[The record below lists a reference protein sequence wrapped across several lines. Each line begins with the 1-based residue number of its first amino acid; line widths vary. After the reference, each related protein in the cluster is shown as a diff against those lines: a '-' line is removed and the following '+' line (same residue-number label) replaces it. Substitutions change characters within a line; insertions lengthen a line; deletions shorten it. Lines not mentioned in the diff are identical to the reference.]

1 MDRKNGNIIPMSERE
16 DLLNNL
22 KIDRTKAP
30 ETEDSSS
37 RKLILLGIAIVIV
50 GSFSWIFLSEEELKE
65 VTTFTVKSLQ
75 MSDSSAT
82 SILDASG
89 YVVAR
94 RRATVSSK
102 MTGKVM
108 KVFIEEGMYVEEG
121 QLLAQLDDS
130 TMIAD
135 LNYSQSQ
142 LNEAKRVFNRTKELA
157 KEELASQASL
167 DAARASVEGLE
178 ALNEVRKQV
187 VQDMKILAP
196 FSGVVVYKA
205 AQPGEMISPVSAGG
219 GFTNTGICTIVDMD
233 SLEVEVDVNESF
245 INRVKPGQPVITN
258 LNAYPKWDIPS
269 EVIAIIPT
277 ADRNKATV
285 KVRIALLEKDERVLP
300 DMGSRVSF
308 LRKVETKM
316 EETPKEGV
324 MIPLAAISVSKDQSF
339 VQALK
344 ENKIIITN
352 IEIAEETANYARV
365 TKGLE
370 SGMKVIAR
378 FDDDLEDNQ
387 KVIVK

>member
-1 MDRKNGNIIPMSERE
+1 MSDREN
-16 DLLNNL
+16 LLNNL
-22 KIDRTKAP
+22 KIDRSTP
-30 ETEDSSS
+30 PVVDGSPSN
-37 RKLILLGIAIVIV
+37 KLYLLGAAIVLV
-50 GSFSWIFLSEEELKE
+50 SFFWWLFLSEDELKE

-102 MTGKVM
+102 VTGKVM

-130 TMIAD
+130 TMQAD

-142 LNEAKRVFNRTKELA
+142 LDEARRIFNRTGELA

-167 DAARASVEGLE
+167 DAARAAMEGLE
-178 ALNEVRKQV
+178 ALNAVRKQV
-187 VQDMKILAP
+187 VKDMQILAP

-233 SLEVEVDVNESF
+233 SLEVEVDVNEAF

-308 LRKVETKM
+308 LRKVDNNNQEIQ
-316 EETPKEGV
+316 KEGV
-324 MIPLAAISVSKDQSF
+324 MIPLAAVADIDGNSLVQVVDGNSVQIM
-339 VQALK
+339 Q
-344 ENKIIITN
+344 
-352 IEIAEETANYARV
+352 IEVAEQTANYARV
-365 TKGLE
+365 IKGLE

-378 FDDDLEDNQ
+378 FDDELENNQ
-387 KVIVK
+387 KVIIK

>member
-1 MDRKNGNIIPMSERE
+1 MSDRE

-22 KIDRTKAP
+22 KIDRSK
-30 ETEDSSS
+30 ETVEDSSS
-37 RKLILLGIAIVIV
+37 SRKFIMLGLAIFIV
-50 GSFSWIFLSEEELKE
+50 GFFSWVFLSDDELKE

-135 LNYSQSQ
+135 LNYSISQ
-142 LNEAKRVFNRTKELA
+142 LNEAKRIFNRTKELA

-167 DAARASVEGLE
+167 DAARAAVEGLE
-178 ALNEVRKQV
+178 ALNEVRKQIV
-187 VQDMKILAP
+187 KDMKILAP

-285 KVRIALLEKDERVLP
+285 RVRIALLEKDERVLP

-308 LRKVETKM
+308 LRKIETKIN
-316 EETPKEGV
+316 ETPKEGM
-324 MIPLAAISVSKDQSF
+324 MIPLAAISTSNNQPK
-339 VQALK
+339 VQAIK
-344 ENKIIITN
+344 DNRIIITN
-352 IEIAEETANYARV
+352 VEVADETANYARV
-365 TKGLE
+365 TKGLNA
-370 SGMKVIAR
+370 GMKVIAR
-378 FDDDLEDNQ
+378 YDKDLEDNQ
-387 KVIVK
+387 RVIVK

>member
-1 MDRKNGNIIPMSERE
+1 MSERE
-16 DLLNNL
+16 ALLNNL
-22 KIDRTKAP
+22 RIDRSKAP
-30 ETEDSSS
+30 EIEDSSS
-37 RKLILLGIAIVIV
+37 RKLILLGIAIAII
-50 GSFSWIFLSEEELKE
+50 GFFSWVFLSEEELKE

-142 LNEAKRVFNRTKELA
+142 LNEAIRVFNRTKELA

-178 ALNEVRKQV
+178 ALNEVRMQV
-187 VQDMKILAP
+187 VKDMKILAP

-285 KVRIALLEKDERVLP
+285 KVRIAILEKDERVLP

-365 TKGLE
+365 TKGLK

-387 KVIVK
+387 KVTVK

>member
-1 MDRKNGNIIPMSERE
+1 MSDREN
-16 DLLNNL
+16 LLNNL
-22 KIDRTKAP
+22 KIDRSAQP
-30 ETEDSSS
+30 VVDGSPSN
-37 RKLILLGIAIVIV
+37 KLYLLGAAIVLV
-50 GSFSWIFLSEEELKE
+50 SFFWWLFLSEDELKE

-102 MTGKVM
+102 VTGKVM

-130 TMIAD
+130 TMQAD

-142 LNEAKRVFNRTKELA
+142 LDEARRIFNRTGELA

-167 DAARASVEGLE
+167 DAARAAMEGLE
-178 ALNEVRKQV
+178 ALNAVRKQV
-187 VQDMKILAP
+187 VKDMQILAP

-233 SLEVEVDVNESF
+233 SLEVEVDVNEAF

-308 LRKVETKM
+308 LRKMDNTNQEIQ
-316 EETPKEGV
+316 KEGV
-324 MIPLAAISVSKDQSF
+324 MIPLAAVADIDGSSLVQVVDGNSVQIM
-339 VQALK
+339 Q
-344 ENKIIITN
+344 
-352 IEIAEETANYARV
+352 IEVAEETANYARV
-365 TKGLE
+365 IKGLE

-378 FDDDLEDNQ
+378 FDDELENNQ
-387 KVIVK
+387 KVIIK

>member
-1 MDRKNGNIIPMSERE
+1 MAERE

-22 KIDRTKAP
+22 KIDRSKKPA
-30 ETEDSSS
+30 EDQSFL
-37 RKLILLGIAIVIV
+37 RKLILFGAAVVIV
-50 GSFSWIFLSEEELKE
+50 GVFSWVFLSEDELKE

-142 LNEAKRVFNRTKELA
+142 LNEAKRVLSRTKELA

-167 DAARASVEGLE
+167 DAARAAVEGLE
-178 ALNEVRKQV
+178 ALNAVREQV

-308 LRKVETKM
+308 LRKIETKT
-316 EETPKEGV
+316 EQTPKEGV
-324 MIPLAAISVSKDQSF
+324 MIPIAAISISNNKST
-339 VQALK
+339 VQALN
-344 ENKIIITN
+344 ENRIVLTE
-352 IEIAEETANYARV
+352 IEVAEETANYARV
-365 TKGLE
+365 ISGLE
-370 SGMKVIAR
+370 SGIKVVAR

>member
-1 MDRKNGNIIPMSERE
+1 MSDRQN
-16 DLLNNL
+16 LLNNL
-22 KIDRTKAP
+22 KIDRSAP
-30 ETEDSSS
+30 RSENVSI
-37 RKLILLGIAIVIV
+37 RNNIYLFGIAVVLVIF
-50 GSFSWIFLSEEELKE
+50 FSWLFFSEDDLKE
-65 VTTFTVKSLQ
+65 VTTFTVKSLE
-75 MSDSSAT
+75 MSNASAT

-135 LNYSQSQ
+135 LNYSESQ
-142 LNEAKRVFNRTKELA
+142 LNEAKRIYDRTLELTKED
-157 KEELASQASL
+157 LASQASL
-167 DAARASVEGLE
+167 DAAKASLEGLE
-178 ALNEVRKQV
+178 ALNAVRKQI

-285 KVRIALLEKDERVLP
+285 KVRIELLEKDERVLP

-308 LRKVETKM
+308 LKKLENSRSTGSID
-316 EETPKEGV
+316 GV
-324 MIPLAAISVSKDQSF
+324 MIPLASVSEAGTESL
-339 VQALK
+339 VQVLDG
-344 ENKIIITN
+344 NKIKLMVV
-352 IEIAEETANYARV
+352 EIAEETSNYARV
-365 TKGLE
+365 TEGLS
-370 SGMKVIAR
+370 SGMKVVAR
-378 FDDDLEDNQ
+378 FDDELSNNQ
-387 KVIVK
+387 KVIIK

>member
-1 MDRKNGNIIPMSERE
+1 MSDREN
-16 DLLNNL
+16 LLNNL
-22 KIDRTKAP
+22 KIDRSAP
-30 ETEDSSS
+30 PVVDGSPSN
-37 RKLILLGIAIVIV
+37 KLYLLGAAIVLV
-50 GSFSWIFLSEEELKE
+50 SFFWWLFLSEDELKE

-102 MTGKVM
+102 VTGKVM

-130 TMIAD
+130 TMQAD

-142 LNEAKRVFNRTKELA
+142 LDEARRIFNRTGELA

-167 DAARASVEGLE
+167 DAARAAMEGLE
-178 ALNEVRKQV
+178 ALNAVRKQV
-187 VQDMKILAP
+187 VKDMQILAP

-233 SLEVEVDVNESF
+233 SLEVEVDVNEAF

-308 LRKVETKM
+308 LRKVENATK
-316 EETPKEGV
+316 ETPKEGV
-324 MIPLAAISVSKDQSF
+324 MIPLGAVSTKEGESIVQVIDGISVEVRQ
-339 VQALK
+339 V
-344 ENKIIITN
+344 EV
-352 IEIAEETANYARV
+352 AEETANYARV
-365 TKGLE
+365 IKGLN
-370 SGMKVIAR
+370 SGMKVVAR
-378 FDDDLEDNQ
+378 FDDELEDGQ
-387 KVIVK
+387 KIIIK

>member
-1 MDRKNGNIIPMSERE
+1 MSDREN
-16 DLLNNL
+16 LLNNL
-22 KIDRTKAP
+22 KIDRSAP
-30 ETEDSSS
+30 PAAGGQQSS
-37 RKLILLGIAIVIV
+37 KLYLLAISVLIV
-50 GSFSWIFLSEEELKE
+50 GLFWWLFLSDDELKE
-65 VTTFTVKSLQ
+65 VTTFTVKSLE
-75 MSDSSAT
+75 MSDASAT

-121 QLLAQLDDS
+121 QILAQLDDS
-130 TMIAD
+130 TMQAD

-142 LNEAKRVFNRTKELA
+142 LNEAKRIFSRTQELA
-157 KEELASQASL
+157 KDELASQAAL

-178 ALNEVRKQV
+178 ALNAIRKQV

-233 SLEVEVDVNESF
+233 SLEVEVDVNEAF

-285 KVRIALLEKDERVLP
+285 KVRIALLERDERVLP

-308 LRKVETKM
+308 LRKVENKSP
-316 EETPKEGV
+316 EIVKEGV
-324 MIPLAAISVSKDQSF
+324 MIPLAAVAIKDDHSV
-339 VQALK
+339 VQALDGS
-344 ENKIIITN
+344 KIRFTKV
-352 IEIAEETANYARV
+352 EVVEETANYARV
-365 TKGLE
+365 IDGLK
-370 SGMKVIAR
+370 SGMTVVAI
-378 FDDDLEDNQ
+378 FDDELEDDQ
-387 KVIVK
+387 QVTVK

>member
-1 MDRKNGNIIPMSERE
+1 MSERE

-22 KIDRTKAP
+22 KIDRSKNP
-30 ETEDSSS
+30 IEDEFSS
-37 RKLILLGIAIVIV
+37 RKLIILGLAVFIV
-50 GSFSWIFLSEEELKE
+50 GVFSWIFLSEDELKE

-167 DAARASVEGLE
+167 DAARAALEGLD

-308 LRKVETKM
+308 LRKVETQM
-316 EETPKEGV
+316 NEAPKEGM
-324 MIPLAAISVSKDQSF
+324 MIPLAAISMSNDEFK
-339 VQALK
+339 VQAL
-344 ENKIIITN
+344 NDDRIVITN
-352 IEIAEETANYARV
+352 VEVAEETANYARV
-365 TKGLE
+365 TEGLK

-378 FDDDLEDNQ
+378 FDNDLEDNQ

>member
-1 MDRKNGNIIPMSERE
+1 MSERE
-16 DLLNNL
+16 NLLNNL
-22 KIDRTKAP
+22 KIDRSAEP
-30 ETEDSSS
+30 SEADSPN
-37 RKLILLGIAIVIV
+37 KLLLLGVAVLLV
-50 GSFSWIFLSEEELKE
+50 GFFWWLFLSDDELKE

-102 MTGKVM
+102 VTGKVM

-130 TMIAD
+130 TMKAD

-142 LNEAKRVFNRTKELA
+142 LDEAIRVFNRTKELA

-178 ALNEVRKQV
+178 ALNAVRKQV
-187 VQDMKILAP
+187 VNDMQILAP

-233 SLEVEVDVNESF
+233 SLEVEVDVNEAF

-308 LRKVETKM
+308 LRKVENVTK
-316 EETPKEGV
+316 ETPKEGV
-324 MIPLAAISVSKDQSF
+324 MIPLGAVSTKEGESIVQVIEGTSVEVRQ
-339 VQALK
+339 V
-344 ENKIIITN
+344 EV
-352 IEIAEETANYARV
+352 AEETANYARV
-365 TKGLE
+365 INGLN
-370 SGMKVIAR
+370 SGMKVVAR
-378 FDDDLEDNQ
+378 FDDELEDGQ
-387 KVIVK
+387 KIIIK

>member
-1 MDRKNGNIIPMSERE
+1 MSDKEN
-16 DLLNNL
+16 LLNNL
-22 KIDRTKAP
+22 KIDRSAP
-30 ETEDSSS
+30 PTDESSS
-37 RKLILLGIAIVIV
+37 STKLYLLGAAILIV
-50 GSFSWIFLSEEELKE
+50 GFFWWLFLSDDELKE

-121 QLLAQLDDS
+121 QILAQLDDS
-130 TMIAD
+130 TMKAD

-142 LNEAKRVFNRTKELA
+142 LNEAKRIFNRTQELA
-157 KEELASQASL
+157 KDDLASQASL

-196 FSGVVVYKA
+196 FSGVVVFKA

-233 SLEVEVDVNESF
+233 SLEVEVDVNEAF

-308 LRKVETKM
+308 LKKVETQNR
-316 EETPKEGV
+316 EEVKEGV
-324 MIPLAAISVSKDQSF
+324 MIPLAALASEDDQF
-339 VQALK
+339 IVQVINGSQIKLTK
-344 ENKIIITN
+344 VKV
-352 IEIAEETANYARV
+352 AEETANYARV
-365 TKGLE
+365 TEGIT
-370 SGMKVIAR
+370 SGMTVVAR
-378 FDDDLEDNQ
+378 FDNELENNQ
-387 KVIVK
+387 KVIIK

>member
-1 MDRKNGNIIPMSERE
+1 MSDKE

-22 KIDRTKAP
+22 KIDRSAP
-30 ETEDSSS
+30 PSSEGQQS
-37 RKLILLGIAIVIV
+37 NKLYLFGISILIV
-50 GSFSWIFLSEEELKE
+50 GFFWWLFLSDDELKE
-65 VTTFTVKSLQ
+65 VTTFTVKSLE
-75 MSDSSAT
+75 MSDASAT

-102 MTGKVM
+102 MTGKVL

-121 QLLAQLDDS
+121 QILAQLDDS
-130 TMIAD
+130 TMKAD

-142 LNEAKRVFNRTKELA
+142 LNEAIRIFNRTKELA
-157 KEELASQASL
+157 KDELASQASL

-178 ALNEVRKQV
+178 ALNAVRKQV

-233 SLEVEVDVNESF
+233 SLEVEVDVNEAF

-285 KVRIALLEKDERVLP
+285 KVRIALLERDERVLP

-308 LRKVETKM
+308 LRKVENKSP
-316 EETPKEGV
+316 EIVKEGV
-324 MIPLAAISVSKDQSF
+324 MIPLAAVAIKDDQSV
-339 VQALK
+339 VQALDGS
-344 ENKIIITN
+344 KIRLTKV
-352 IEIAEETANYARV
+352 EVAEETANYARV
-365 TKGLE
+365 IDGLK
-370 SGMKVIAR
+370 SGMTVVAI
-378 FDDDLEDNQ
+378 FDDELEDNQ
-387 KVIVK
+387 QVTVK

>member
-1 MDRKNGNIIPMSERE
+1 MSDREN
-16 DLLNNL
+16 LLNNL
-22 KIDRTKAP
+22 KIDRSAP
-30 ETEDSSS
+30 PAAGGQQSS
-37 RKLILLGIAIVIV
+37 KLYLLAISVLIV
-50 GSFSWIFLSEEELKE
+50 GLFWWLFLSDDELKE
-65 VTTFTVKSLQ
+65 VTTFTVKSLE
-75 MSDSSAT
+75 MSDASAT

-121 QLLAQLDDS
+121 QILAQLDDS
-130 TMIAD
+130 TMQAD

-142 LNEAKRVFNRTKELA
+142 LNEAKRIFNRTQELA
-157 KEELASQASL
+157 KDELASQAAL

-178 ALNEVRKQV
+178 ALNAIRKQV

-233 SLEVEVDVNESF
+233 SLEVEVDVNEAF

-308 LRKVETKM
+308 LRKVENKSP
-316 EETPKEGV
+316 EIVKEGV
-324 MIPLAAISVSKDQSF
+324 MIPLAAVAIKDDQSV
-339 VQALK
+339 VQAL
-344 ENKIIITN
+344 EGSKIRLTKV
-352 IEIAEETANYARV
+352 EVAEETANYARV
-365 TKGLE
+365 IDGLK
-370 SGMKVIAR
+370 SGMTVVAI
-378 FDDDLEDNQ
+378 FDDELEDNQ
-387 KVIVK
+387 QVTVK

>member
-1 MDRKNGNIIPMSERE
+1 MSDREN
-16 DLLNNL
+16 LLNNL
-22 KIDRTKAP
+22 KIDRSAAP
-30 ETEDSSS
+30 SEENLPSN
-37 RKLILLGIAIVIV
+37 RLYLLGAAVLLV
-50 GSFSWIFLSEEELKE
+50 SFFWWLFLSDDELKE

-108 KVFIEEGMYVEEG
+108 KVFIEEGMQVEEG
-121 QLLAQLDDS
+121 QILAQLDDS
-130 TMIAD
+130 TMVAD

-142 LNEAKRVFNRTKELA
+142 LNEAKRVFNRTRELA

-167 DAARASVEGLE
+167 DSARAAVEGLE
-178 ALNEVRKQV
+178 ALNAVRKQV

-196 FSGVVVYKA
+196 FSGVVVFKA

-219 GFTNTGICTIVDMD
+219 GFTNTGICTIVDME
-233 SLEVEVDVNESF
+233 SLEVEVDVNEAF

-308 LRKVETKM
+308 LKKVETQSR
-316 EETPKEGV
+316 EEVKEGV
-324 MIPLAAISVSKDQSF
+324 MIPLAALAILEDQST
-339 VQALK
+339 VQVIDGSQIKLTRVK
-344 ENKIIITN
+344 V
-352 IEIAEETANYARV
+352 AEETANYARIIE
-365 TKGLE
+365 GLS
-370 SGMKVIAR
+370 SGMTVVAK
-378 FDDDLEDNQ
+378 FDKELANNQ
-387 KVIVK
+387 KVIIK

>member
-1 MDRKNGNIIPMSERE
+1 MSERE
-16 DLLNNL
+16 NLLNNL
-22 KIDRTKAP
+22 KIDRSAEP
-30 ETEDSSS
+30 SESDSPN
-37 RKLILLGIAIVIV
+37 KLLLLGIAVVLV
-50 GSFSWIFLSEEELKE
+50 GFFWWLFLSDDELKE

-102 MTGKVM
+102 VTGKVM

-130 TMIAD
+130 TMKAD

-142 LNEAKRVFNRTKELA
+142 LDEAIRVFNRTKELA

-178 ALNEVRKQV
+178 ALNAVRKQV
-187 VQDMKILAP
+187 VNDMQILAP

-233 SLEVEVDVNESF
+233 SLEVEVDVNEAF

-308 LRKVETKM
+308 LRKVENATK
-316 EETPKEGV
+316 ETPKEGV
-324 MIPLAAISVSKDQSF
+324 MIPLGAVSTKEGESIVQVIEGTSVEVRQ
-339 VQALK
+339 V
-344 ENKIIITN
+344 EV
-352 IEIAEETANYARV
+352 AEETANYARV
-365 TKGLE
+365 IKGLN
-370 SGMKVIAR
+370 SGMKVVAR
-378 FDDDLEDNQ
+378 FDDELEDGQ
-387 KVIVK
+387 KIIIK

>member
-1 MDRKNGNIIPMSERE
+1 MSDREN
-16 DLLNNL
+16 LLNNL
-22 KIDRTKAP
+22 KIDRSAPPAAEGQQSNKAY
-30 ETEDSSS
+30 
-37 RKLILLGIAIVIV
+37 LLGISVLLV
-50 GSFSWIFLSEEELKE
+50 GFFWWLFLSDDELKE
-65 VTTFTVKSLQ
+65 VTTFTVKSLE
-75 MSDSSAT
+75 MSDASAT

-121 QLLAQLDDS
+121 QILAQLDDS
-130 TMIAD
+130 TMKAD

-142 LNEAKRVFNRTKELA
+142 LNEAKRIFNRTKELA
-157 KEELASQASL
+157 KDELASQAAL

-178 ALNEVRKQV
+178 ALNAVRKQV

-233 SLEVEVDVNESF
+233 SLEVEVDVNEAF

-285 KVRIALLEKDERVLP
+285 KVRIALLERDERVLP

-308 LRKVETKM
+308 LRKVENKSP
-316 EETPKEGV
+316 EIVKEGV
-324 MIPLAAISVSKDQSF
+324 MIPLAALAIKDDQSV
-339 VQALK
+339 VQALDGS
-344 ENKIIITN
+344 KIRFTKV
-352 IEIAEETANYARV
+352 EVAEETANYARV
-365 TKGLE
+365 IDGLK
-370 SGMKVIAR
+370 SGMTVVAI
-378 FDDDLEDNQ
+378 FDDELEDNQ
-387 KVIVK
+387 QVTVK

>member
-1 MDRKNGNIIPMSERE
+1 MSDREN
-16 DLLNNL
+16 LLNNL
-22 KIDRTKAP
+22 KIDRSAP
-30 ETEDSSS
+30 PVVDGSPSN
-37 RKLILLGIAIVIV
+37 KLYLLGAAIVLV
-50 GSFSWIFLSEEELKE
+50 SFFWWLFLSEDELKE

-102 MTGKVM
+102 VTGKVM

-130 TMIAD
+130 TMQAD

-142 LNEAKRVFNRTKELA
+142 LDEARRIFNRTGELA

-167 DAARASVEGLE
+167 DAARAAMEGLE
-178 ALNEVRKQV
+178 ALNAVRKQV
-187 VQDMKILAP
+187 VKDMQILAP

-233 SLEVEVDVNESF
+233 SLEVEVDVNEAF
-245 INRVKPGQPVITN
+245 INRVKPCQPVITN

-308 LRKVETKM
+308 LRKVDNNNQEIQ
-316 EETPKEGV
+316 KEGV
-324 MIPLAAISVSKDQSF
+324 MIPLAAVADIDGSSLVQVVEGNSVQIM
-339 VQALK
+339 Q
-344 ENKIIITN
+344 
-352 IEIAEETANYARV
+352 IEVAEETANYARV
-365 TKGLE
+365 IKGLE

-378 FDDDLEDNQ
+378 FDDELENNQ
-387 KVIVK
+387 KVIIK

>member
-1 MDRKNGNIIPMSERE
+1 MSERE
-16 DLLNNL
+16 NLLNSL
-22 KIDRTKAP
+22 KIDRSKDIS
-30 ETEDSSS
+30 EDNSPI
-37 RKLILLGIAIVIV
+37 KLYLLGLAILLV
-50 GSFSWIFLSEEELKE
+50 GLFWWLFLSDDELKE

-102 MTGKVM
+102 VTGKVM

-130 TMIAD
+130 TMRAD
-135 LNYSQSQ
+135 LNYSRSQ
-142 LNEAKRVFNRTKELA
+142 LNEARRIFNRTRELA

-167 DAARASVEGLE
+167 DAARASLEGLE
-178 ALNEVRKQV
+178 ALNAVRQQIV
-187 VQDMKILAP
+187 NDMQILAP

-233 SLEVEVDVNESF
+233 SLEVEVDVNEAF

-308 LRKVETKM
+308 LRKLDNTNQSIQ
-316 EETPKEGV
+316 KEGV
-324 MIPLAAISVSKDQSF
+324 MIPSAALVEINGESL
-339 VQALK
+339 VQVI
-344 ENKIIITN
+344 EDSTVKITLVN
-352 IEIAEETANYARV
+352 VVEETANYVRV
-365 TKGLE
+365 TKGLT
-370 SGMKVIAR
+370 SGMQVVAK
-378 FDDDLEDNQ
+378 FNDELEDGQ
-387 KVIVK
+387 KIVVK

>member
-1 MDRKNGNIIPMSERE
+1 MSDREN
-16 DLLNNL
+16 LLNNL
-22 KIDRTKAP
+22 KIDRSAP
-30 ETEDSSS
+30 PAAGGQQSS
-37 RKLILLGIAIVIV
+37 KLYLLAISVLIV
-50 GSFSWIFLSEEELKE
+50 GLFWWLFLSDDELKE
-65 VTTFTVKSLQ
+65 VTTFTVKSLE
-75 MSDSSAT
+75 MSDASAT

-121 QLLAQLDDS
+121 QILAQLDDS
-130 TMIAD
+130 TMQAD

-142 LNEAKRVFNRTKELA
+142 LNEAKRIFNRTQELA
-157 KEELASQASL
+157 KDELASQAAL

-178 ALNEVRKQV
+178 ALNAIRKQG

-233 SLEVEVDVNESF
+233 SLEVEVDVNEAF

-308 LRKVETKM
+308 LRKVENKSP
-316 EETPKEGV
+316 EIVKEGV
-324 MIPLAAISVSKDQSF
+324 MIPLAAVAIKDDQSV
-339 VQALK
+339 VQAL
-344 ENKIIITN
+344 EGSKIRLTKV
-352 IEIAEETANYARV
+352 EVAEETANYARV
-365 TKGLE
+365 IDGLK
-370 SGMKVIAR
+370 SGMTVVAIFDNELENNQQVII
-378 FDDDLEDNQ
+378 
-387 KVIVK
+387 K

>member
-1 MDRKNGNIIPMSERE
+1 MSERE

-142 LNEAKRVFNRTKELA
+142 LNEAKRVFNRTRELA

-365 TKGLE
+365 TKGLK

>member
-1 MDRKNGNIIPMSERE
+1 MSDRE
-16 DLLNNL
+16 DLLNSL
-22 KIDRTKAP
+22 KIDRSAP
-30 ETEDSSS
+30 PSSEGLQS
-37 RKLILLGIAIVIV
+37 NKLYLFGISILIVAFFW
-50 GSFSWIFLSEEELKE
+50 SLFLSDDELKE
-65 VTTFTVKSLQ
+65 VTTFTVKSLE
-75 MSDSSAT
+75 MSDASAT

-102 MTGKVM
+102 MTGKVL

-121 QLLAQLDDS
+121 QILAQLDDS
-130 TMIAD
+130 TMKAD

-142 LNEAKRVFNRTKELA
+142 LNEAIRIFNRTKELA
-157 KEELASQASL
+157 KDELASQASL

-178 ALNEVRKQV
+178 ALNAVRKQV

-233 SLEVEVDVNESF
+233 SLEVEVDVNEAF

-285 KVRIALLEKDERVLP
+285 KVRIALLERDERVLP

-308 LRKVETKM
+308 LRKVENKSP
-316 EETPKEGV
+316 EIVKEGV
-324 MIPLAAISVSKDQSF
+324 MIPLAAVAIKDDQSV
-339 VQALK
+339 VQAL
-344 ENKIIITN
+344 NGSKIRFTKV
-352 IEIAEETANYARV
+352 EVAEETANYARV
-365 TKGLE
+365 IDGLK
-370 SGMKVIAR
+370 SGMTVVAI
-378 FDDDLEDNQ
+378 FDDELEDNQ
-387 KVIVK
+387 QVTVK

>member
-1 MDRKNGNIIPMSERE
+1 MSDREN
-16 DLLNNL
+16 LLNNL
-22 KIDRTKAP
+22 KIDRSAP
-30 ETEDSSS
+30 PVAGGQQFN
-37 RKLILLGIAIVIV
+37 KLYLLGISVLSV
-50 GSFSWIFLSEEELKE
+50 GLFWWLFLSDDELKE
-65 VTTFTVKSLQ
+65 VTTFTVKSLE
-75 MSDSSAT
+75 MSDASAT

-121 QLLAQLDDS
+121 QILAQLDDS
-130 TMIAD
+130 TMQAD

-142 LNEAKRVFNRTKELA
+142 LNEAKRIFNRTKELA
-157 KEELASQASL
+157 KDELASQAAL

-178 ALNEVRKQV
+178 ALNAVRKQV

-233 SLEVEVDVNESF
+233 SLEVEVDVNEAF

-285 KVRIALLEKDERVLP
+285 KVRIALLERDERVLP

-308 LRKVETKM
+308 LRKVENKSP
-316 EETPKEGV
+316 EIVKEGV
-324 MIPLAAISVSKDQSF
+324 MIPLAAVAIKDDQSV
-339 VQALK
+339 VQAL
-344 ENKIIITN
+344 EGSKIRLTKV
-352 IEIAEETANYARV
+352 EVAEETANYARV
-365 TKGLE
+365 IDGLK
-370 SGMKVIAR
+370 SGMTVVAIFDNELENNQQVII
-378 FDDDLEDNQ
+378 
-387 KVIVK
+387 K

>member
-1 MDRKNGNIIPMSERE
+1 MSERE
-16 DLLNNL
+16 NLLNNL
-22 KIDRTKAP
+22 KIDRSAEP
-30 ETEDSSS
+30 SEADSPN
-37 RKLILLGIAIVIV
+37 KLLLLGIAVVLV
-50 GSFSWIFLSEEELKE
+50 GFFWWLFLSDDELKE

-102 MTGKVM
+102 VTGKVM

-130 TMIAD
+130 TMKAD

-142 LNEAKRVFNRTKELA
+142 LNEAIRVFNRTKELA

-178 ALNEVRKQV
+178 ALNAVRKQV
-187 VQDMKILAP
+187 VNDMQILAP

-233 SLEVEVDVNESF
+233 SLEVEVDVNEAF

-308 LRKVETKM
+308 LRKVENVTK
-316 EETPKEGV
+316 ETPKEGA
-324 MIPLAAISVSKDQSF
+324 MIPLGAVSTKDGESIVQVIEGTSVEVRQ
-339 VQALK
+339 V
-344 ENKIIITN
+344 EV
-352 IEIAEETANYARV
+352 AEETANYARV
-365 TKGLE
+365 INGLN
-370 SGMKVIAR
+370 SGMKVVAR
-378 FDDDLEDNQ
+378 FDDELEDGQ
-387 KVIVK
+387 KIIIK

>member
-1 MDRKNGNIIPMSERE
+1 MSDREN
-16 DLLNNL
+16 LLNNL
-22 KIDRTKAP
+22 KIDRSAP
-30 ETEDSSS
+30 PVVDGSPSN
-37 RKLILLGIAIVIV
+37 KLYLLGAAIVLV
-50 GSFSWIFLSEEELKE
+50 SFFWWLFLSEDELKE

-102 MTGKVM
+102 VTGKVM

-130 TMIAD
+130 TMQAD

-142 LNEAKRVFNRTKELA
+142 LDEARRIFNRTGELA

-167 DAARASVEGLE
+167 DAARAAMEGLE
-178 ALNEVRKQV
+178 ALNAVRKQV
-187 VQDMKILAP
+187 VKDMQILAP

-233 SLEVEVDVNESF
+233 SLEVEVDVNEAF

-308 LRKVETKM
+308 LRKVDNNNKEIQ
-316 EETPKEGV
+316 KEGV
-324 MIPLAAISVSKDQSF
+324 MIPLAAVADIDGSSLVQVVEGNSVQIM
-339 VQALK
+339 Q
-344 ENKIIITN
+344 
-352 IEIAEETANYARV
+352 IEVAEETANYARV
-365 TKGLE
+365 IKGLE

-378 FDDDLEDNQ
+378 FDDELENNQ
-387 KVIVK
+387 KVIIK

>member
-1 MDRKNGNIIPMSERE
+1 MSDREN
-16 DLLNNL
+16 LLNNL
-22 KIDRTKAP
+22 KIDRSAAP
-30 ETEDSSS
+30 SEENLPSN
-37 RKLILLGIAIVIV
+37 RLYLLGVAVLLV
-50 GSFSWIFLSEEELKE
+50 SFFWWLFLSDDELKE

-108 KVFIEEGMYVEEG
+108 KVYIDEGMQVEEG
-121 QLLAQLDDS
+121 QILAQLDDS
-130 TMIAD
+130 TMVAD

-142 LNEAKRVFNRTKELA
+142 LNEAKRVFNRTRELA

-167 DAARASVEGLE
+167 DSARAAVEGLE
-178 ALNEVRKQV
+178 ALNAVRKQV

-233 SLEVEVDVNESF
+233 SLEVEVDVNEAF
-245 INRVKPGQPVITN
+245 INRVKSGQPVITN

-285 KVRIALLEKDERVLP
+285 QVRIALLETDKRVLP

-308 LRKVETKM
+308 LKKVETQGR
-316 EETPKEGV
+316 EEVKEGV
-324 MIPLAAISVSKDQSF
+324 MIPLAALAILEDQST
-339 VQALK
+339 VQVIDGSQIKLTRV
-344 ENKIIITN
+344 NV
-352 IEIAEETANYARV
+352 AEESANYARLIE
-365 TKGLE
+365 GLS
-370 SGMKVIAR
+370 SGMTVVAK
-378 FDDDLEDNQ
+378 FDKELENNQ
-387 KVIVK
+387 KVIIK

>member
-1 MDRKNGNIIPMSERE
+1 MSDREN
-16 DLLNNL
+16 LLNNL
-22 KIDRTKAP
+22 KIDRSTPPVVHGAP
-30 ETEDSSS
+30 SN
-37 RKLILLGIAIVIV
+37 KLYLLGAAIVLV
-50 GSFSWIFLSEEELKE
+50 SFFWWLFLSEDELKE

-102 MTGKVM
+102 VTGKVM

-130 TMIAD
+130 TMQAD

-142 LNEAKRVFNRTKELA
+142 LDEARRIFNRTGELA

-167 DAARASVEGLE
+167 DAARAAMEGLE
-178 ALNEVRKQV
+178 ALNAVRKQV
-187 VQDMKILAP
+187 VKDMQILAP

-233 SLEVEVDVNESF
+233 SLEVEVDVNEAF

-308 LRKVETKM
+308 LRKVDNNNQEIQ
-316 EETPKEGV
+316 KEGV
-324 MIPLAAISVSKDQSF
+324 MIPLAAVADIDGSSLVQVVDGNSVQIM
-339 VQALK
+339 Q
-344 ENKIIITN
+344 
-352 IEIAEETANYARV
+352 IEVAEETANYARV
-365 TKGLE
+365 IKGLE

-378 FDDDLEDNQ
+378 FDDELENNQ
-387 KVIVK
+387 KVIIK

>member
-1 MDRKNGNIIPMSERE
+1 MSDREN
-16 DLLNNL
+16 LLNNL
-22 KIDRTKAP
+22 KIDRSAAP
-30 ETEDSSS
+30 SEENLPSN
-37 RKLILLGIAIVIV
+37 RLYLLGAAVLLV
-50 GSFSWIFLSEEELKE
+50 SFFWWLFLSDDELKE

-102 MTGKVM
+102 MTGKVI
-108 KVFIEEGMYVEEG
+108 KVFIEEGMQVEEG
-121 QLLAQLDDS
+121 QILAQLDDS
-130 TMIAD
+130 TMVAD

-142 LNEAKRVFNRTKELA
+142 LNEAKRVFNRTRELA

-167 DAARASVEGLE
+167 DSARAAVEGLE
-178 ALNEVRKQV
+178 ALNAVRKQV

-233 SLEVEVDVNESF
+233 SLEVEVDVNEAF

-308 LRKVETKM
+308 LKKVETQSR
-316 EETPKEGV
+316 EEVKEGV
-324 MIPLAAISVSKDQSF
+324 MIPLAALAILEDQST
-339 VQALK
+339 VQVIDGSQIKLTRVK
-344 ENKIIITN
+344 V
-352 IEIAEETANYARV
+352 AEETANYARIIE
-365 TKGLE
+365 GLS
-370 SGMKVIAR
+370 SGMTVVAK
-378 FDDDLEDNQ
+378 FDKELEDNQ
-387 KVIVK
+387 KVIIK

>member
-1 MDRKNGNIIPMSERE
+1 MSDREN
-16 DLLNNL
+16 LLNNL
-22 KIDRTKAP
+22 KIDRSAP
-30 ETEDSSS
+30 PVVDGSPSN
-37 RKLILLGIAIVIV
+37 KLYLLGAAIVLV
-50 GSFSWIFLSEEELKE
+50 SFFWWLFLSEDELKE

-102 MTGKVM
+102 VTGKVM

-130 TMIAD
+130 TMQAD

-142 LNEAKRVFNRTKELA
+142 LDEARRIFNRTGELA

-167 DAARASVEGLE
+167 DAARAAMEGLE
-178 ALNEVRKQV
+178 ALNAVRKQV
-187 VQDMKILAP
+187 VKDMQILAP

-233 SLEVEVDVNESF
+233 SLEVEVDVNEAF

-308 LRKVETKM
+308 LRKVENASK
-316 EETPKEGV
+316 ETPKEGV
-324 MIPLAAISVSKDQSF
+324 MIPLGALSTKEGESIVQVIEGTSVEVRQ
-339 VQALK
+339 V
-344 ENKIIITN
+344 EV
-352 IEIAEETANYARV
+352 AEETANYARV
-365 TKGLE
+365 INGLN
-370 SGMKVIAR
+370 SGMKVVAR
-378 FDDDLEDNQ
+378 FDDELEDGQ
-387 KVIVK
+387 KIIIK

>member
-1 MDRKNGNIIPMSERE
+1 MSERE
-16 DLLNNL
+16 DLLKNL
-22 KIDRTKAP
+22 RIDRSKAT
-30 ETEDSSS
+30 EIEDSSS
-37 RKLILLGIAIVIV
+37 RKLILLGIAIFIV
-50 GSFSWIFLSEEELKE
+50 GFFSWVFLSEEELKE

-75 MSDSSAT
+75 MSNSSAT

-130 TMIAD
+130 TMVAD

-157 KEELASQASL
+157 EEELASQASL

-339 VQALK
+339 VQVLK

-365 TKGLE
+365 TKGLK

>member
-1 MDRKNGNIIPMSERE
+1 MSDRE

-22 KIDRTKAP
+22 KIDRSAP
-30 ETEDSSS
+30 PSSEGQQS
-37 RKLILLGIAIVIV
+37 NKLYLFGISILIV
-50 GSFSWIFLSEEELKE
+50 GFFWWLFLSDDELKE
-65 VTTFTVKSLQ
+65 VTTFTVKSLE
-75 MSDSSAT
+75 MSDASAT

-102 MTGKVM
+102 MTGKVL

-121 QLLAQLDDS
+121 QILAQLDDS
-130 TMIAD
+130 TMKAD

-142 LNEAKRVFNRTKELA
+142 LNEAIRIFNRTKELA
-157 KEELASQASL
+157 KDELASQASL

-178 ALNEVRKQV
+178 ALNAVRKQV

-233 SLEVEVDVNESF
+233 SLEVEVDVNEAF

-285 KVRIALLEKDERVLP
+285 KVRIALLERDERVLP

-308 LRKVETKM
+308 LRKVENKSP
-316 EETPKEGV
+316 EIVKEGV
-324 MIPLAAISVSKDQSF
+324 MIPLAAVAIKDDQSV
-339 VQALK
+339 VQAL
-344 ENKIIITN
+344 EGSKIRLTKV
-352 IEIAEETANYARV
+352 EVAEETANYARV
-365 TKGLE
+365 IDGLK
-370 SGMKVIAR
+370 SGMTVVAI
-378 FDDDLEDNQ
+378 FDDELEDNQ
-387 KVIVK
+387 QVTVK